1 MVAYSL
7 ARALPVGASYGW
19 RTILSFALAG
29 FVDFAIRIINAWPAL
44 LGCLWRGCIAALR
57 TSRDLSLPYRLVNQ
71 RVVFVGDH
79 RGGAMN
85 RRLYGVVADFSSY
98 SISSLGNGPEA
109 IAGST

>member
-1 MVAYSL
+1 M
-7 ARALPVGASYGW
+7 GW
-19 RTILSFALAG
+19 GGRGNAINRFLYDMML
-29 FVDFAIRIINAWPAL
+29 VDFSQRIISAQHAL

-98 SISSLGNGPEA
+98 SI
-109 IAGST
+109 